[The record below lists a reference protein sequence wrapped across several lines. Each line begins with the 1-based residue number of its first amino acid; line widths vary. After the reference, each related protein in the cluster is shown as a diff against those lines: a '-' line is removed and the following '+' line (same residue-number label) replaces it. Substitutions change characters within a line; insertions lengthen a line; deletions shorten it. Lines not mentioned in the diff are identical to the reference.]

1 MRVLI
6 DRGIPAAFWRKLL
19 TGPVLPGNER
29 FYVSGPNQTVVW
41 ELKVYLSFR
50 RFVDAS
56 IENGGGDQT
65 ARVISISSALYL
77 AGASDTRG
85 GEGVPIHRAN
95 FLRSSTLAART

>member
-19 TGPVLPGNER
+19 TGPVLAMKDFLG
-29 FYVSGPNQTVVW
+29 W
-41 ELKVYLSFR
+41 FR

-77 AGASDTRG
+77 ASASDTRG

>member
-1 MRVLI
+1 VRVLI

-29 FYVSGPNQTVVW
+29 FSWLAVGFGSHDSSSTVDDGFDG
-41 ELKVYLSFR
+41 SSTQNR
-50 RFVDAS
+50 
-56 IENGGGDQT
+56 GGDQT